1 MLLTFSYLL
10 SMLFCSEK
18 DAQMSIYDASFD
30 THFGFCCHI
39 DEDASRQLVSE
50 CSYVYC
56 KFCFFSGQL
65 GVFNSLFYE
74 LRLDWSTIC

>member
-1 MLLTFSYLL
+1 
-10 SMLFCSEK
+10 MLFCSEK

-39 DEDASRQLVSE
+39 DEEASRQLARE
-50 CSYVYC
+50 CSYVSCLMPYC

-74 LRLDWSTIC
+74 LRLA